1 MVAMTPLITIQ
12 LLGLVSQWKQAR
24 SRRKSRLPEAVLAFD
39 LLDDDAI
46 IEL

>member
-12 LLGLVSQWKQAR
+12 LLGLISQYKQAKTR
-24 SRRKSRLPEAVLAFD
+24 SLTPAADIIAAFD